1 MQDMQHIEIDRHHDE
16 IIHDVNKLI
25 EKYRKA
31 MAWDI
36 PENNTQEADQ
46 LIFEA
51 VQRALNKIKQD
62 SKR

>member
-1 MQDMQHIEIDRHHDE
+1 MSSMQQIEIDKYHDE

-36 PENNTQEADQ
+36 PENNKAESER
-46 LIFEA
+46 LIFDA
-51 VQRALNKIKQD
+51 VQKALNDTLKQ
-62 SKR
+62 